1 MTDVTPMG
9 PLEAIAIIFGSIVT
23 VAVFVVSTFLV
34 VMRLSLWRRTRR
46 EAYRLGF
53 RGAPL
58 VFRREAWRRRVSE
71 KAWRRGALDGRAYRA
86 EKVQKRAQYL
96 AMAEALKVGETDI
109 AGGLS
114 LPPDK
119 DDGAPAGFR
128 LGRVVHD
135 GGTYVIVED
144 SSGRRFDLTKER
156 LARHLRL
163 LTGKGA

>member
-1 MTDVTPMG
+1 MALSPG
-9 PLEAIAIIFGSIVT
+9 EALAIVFGSFAA
-23 VAVFVVSTFLV
+23 VAIFVVCV
-34 VMRLSLWRRTRR
+34 VLAMVRIRLWRSTRR

-71 KAWRRGALDGRAYRA
+71 KAWRRGARDGRAYRA

-96 AMAEALKVGETDI
+96 AMAEALKTSKTDI

-119 DDGAPAGFR
+119 DGGESEAGFR

-135 GGTYVIVED
+135 GGTYLIVED